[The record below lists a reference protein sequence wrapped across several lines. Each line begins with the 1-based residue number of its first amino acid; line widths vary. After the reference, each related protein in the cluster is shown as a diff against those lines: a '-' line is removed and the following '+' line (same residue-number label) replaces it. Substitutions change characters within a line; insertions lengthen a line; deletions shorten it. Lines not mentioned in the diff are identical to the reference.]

1 MELEQVDTKVVA
13 ARGTT
18 VEKYLAEAA
27 VNKGIV
33 EGCVPELYYIIDELL
48 NNEGHPIP
56 KELKVQAR
64 KALPAWCSNS
74 FSGKKGNTT

>member
-1 MELEQVDTKVVA
+1 MDEVDTKVVA

-33 EGCVPELYYIIDELL
+33 EGCVPELYYLINELL
-48 NNEGHPIP
+48 DHEGKPIP
-56 KELKVQAR
+56 KELKMQAR

-74 FSGKKGNTT
+74 FTYGGK